1 MALVTMRGLLN
12 MVFDI
17 IINNCFML
25 LIIGFILF
33 FLWLS
38 VSLAVT
44 EHRII
49 NGRHIKKRE
58 DTNAKRK

>member
-1 MALVTMRGLLN
+1 

-17 IINNCFML
+17 IINNCFIL
-25 LIIGFILF
+25 LIIGFIIF

-58 DTNAKRK
+58 DTDANRK